1 VSASLSRPWALAPA
15 VSAASRPGVPSMM
28 PYVRDRLTRLGVLAS
43 RPTAFFIVVTYGALW
58 FFFARDTFDWHAIA
72 TLATWMMTVF
82 IQRAEHRDTQALHA
96 KLDHVLD
103 RVDATDGKMAGIDR
117 MQPEDIEQ
125 FRKTHNPR

>member
-1 VSASLSRPWALAPA
+1 
-15 VSAASRPGVPSMM
+15 MM
-28 PYVRDRLTRLGVLAS
+28 SYVRDRLTHLGVLAS

-96 KLDHVLD
+96 KLDHLLD
-103 RVDATDGKMAGIDR
+103 RIDATDGKMAGIDR
-117 MQPEDIEQ
+117 MQPEDIEK
-125 FRKTHNPR
+125 FTCPVNNNRAPHLKSSN

>member
-1 VSASLSRPWALAPA
+1 
-15 VSAASRPGVPSMM
+15 MM
-28 PYVRDRLTRLGVLAS
+28 SYVRDRLTHLGVLAS

-125 FRKTHNPR
+125 FRKTQNPR

>member
-1 VSASLSRPWALAPA
+1 MCETVLPIWASWRRARPH
-15 VSAASRPGVPSMM
+15 
-28 PYVRDRLTRLGVLAS
+28 
-43 RPTAFFIVVTYGALW
+43 FIVVTYGALW

-96 KLDHVLD
+96 KLDHLLD
-103 RVDATDGKMAGIDR
+103 RIDAADGNMAGIDR